1 MKTSKNSLA
10 KPQRERGV
18 ASSALLDGCS
28 FHVKKSD
35 WKKMPP
41 KTRRALCE
49 MVAALSAS
57 IFMAEYEVGAH
68 KLPEA
73 DEKCLAAYEQEQPAN
88 ASKLSHDAGT
98 K

>member
-1 MKTSKNSLA
+1 MKPEANNRKR
-10 KPQRERGV
+10 QRPL

-28 FHVKKSD
+28 FHVKKSE

-49 MVAALSAS
+49 MVTALSAS

-73 DEKCLAAYEQEQPAN
+73 DEKCLD
-88 ASKLSHDAGT
+88 ASRPKTLAKIKRILKPSNE
-98 K
+98 KS